1 MGLDMYL
8 YKTSKTVCPHCG
20 KEIKNSTTTEQV
32 AYWRKAN
39 AIHKWFEDHCAD
51 GNIENCADY
60 YVSKEQ
66 LEELLNTCKRIN
78 AASKLV
84 QGKVSDGYR
93 FEDGKKVPMYRIG
106 SVIED
111 PSVAQELLP
120 TQDGF
125 FFGDTSYDE
134 WYLENVRN
142 TIEQI
147 AGILETTDFDHEDIE
162 YHAWW

>member
-1 MGLDMYL
+1 MGLDMCL
-8 YKTSKTVCPHCG
+8 NKKSKTVCPHCG
-20 KEIKNSTTTEQV
+20 QEIKNSITTEEV

-39 AIHKWFEDHCAD
+39 AIHKWFEDNCAD
-51 GNIENCADY
+51 GNIENCTDY

-66 LEELLNTCKRIN
+66 LEELLNICKRVN

-93 FEDGKKVPMYRIG
+93 FKDGKEVPMYRIG
-106 SVIED
+106 MVIED

-125 FFGDTSYDE
+125 FFGNTSYDE
-134 WYLENVRN
+134 EYLENIRD
-142 TIEQI
+142 TIKKI
-147 AGILETTDFDHEDIE
+147 AEILETTDFDHEYIE
-162 YHAWW
+162 YYAWW